1 MQEHNTL
8 SFCRWRFVTHAG
20 IDGYSRVPVY
30 CVCSNNNRSATVL
43 QSFLGAVEKYGLP
56 SRVRCDK
63 GTENY
68 DVAYYMLGH
77 PQRGPG
83 RGSVITG
90 RSVHNQRVERFWRD
104 LFVGCISVFY
114 HLFHHLEDSGLLD
127 STNIMDLY
135 SLHYV
140 YLPYINYSM
149 NIFIDAWCSHPLR
162 SAHNRTPMQLWVEG
176 MLTNASSGRIV
187 TDELYGSPDVSCMCM
202 SVYMIIDRSKP
213 YM

>member
-1 MQEHNTL
+1 
-8 SFCRWRFVTHAG
+8 
-20 IDGYSRVPVY
+20 
-30 CVCSNNNRSATVL
+30 VCSTNNRSDTVL

-68 DVAYYMLGH
+68 DVAYYMLE
-77 PQRGPG
+77 QRGPG

-114 HLFHHLEDSGLLD
+114 HLFHHLEDCSLLD
-127 STNIMDLY
+127 STNVLDLF
-135 SLHYV
+135 SLHFV

-149 NIFIDAWCSHPLR
+149 NMFINAWCSHPLR
-162 SAHNRTPMQLWVEG
+162 SAHSRTPMQLWIEG
-176 MLTNASSGRIV
+176 MLTNASSGRVV
-187 TDELYGSPDVSCMCM
+187 TDELYGSADYVSCML
-202 SVYMIIDRSKP
+202 SVQ
-213 YM
+213 